1 MKRGIKMADHL
12 TEQVLKLF
20 TLNEKQ
26 RIAATESGRDVVVTA
41 GAGSGKTSTL
51 VARYA
56 CLLAKGTKPRRIAAI
71 TFSIKAAQEM
81 RSRVRSKLIKL
92 EEKAGDQSERTF
104 WSELSTQIDSA
115 RIGTIH
121 SLCAEILRN
130 HPAEAGLDPRFDL
143 IDEGLS
149 ASLRVQVVEDTL
161 ARLVEEDRFLPL
173 LFHVPVR
180 DLSKMLKQMLKSRLE
195 TQEAFEI
202 AVDNRSRLIKELGER
217 MASPQIMELIN
228 ELREYNPW
236 ELLKDEN
243 SAMAEMVQNLLAN
256 WSAAE
261 KEIAENDPVSCAES
275 LFIARR
281 KYLRR
286 NIGKKDGMVKAVIA
300 ELQHLFDVL
309 IDPLTGGADSKDKP
323 STIEA
328 EELFEQL
335 LPLLREAFDRVHQ
348 AYRAQLD
355 KRQALDF
362 DDLEDYAHRLLKIPE
377 VRERWQKELDAVMVD
392 EYQDT
397 NRRQRD
403 IVNALAGDRGC
414 LFMVGDM
421 RQSIY
426 RFRRA
431 DVTVFRDEQE
441 RIKRQNGLL
450 VDLDRTYRAH
460 EQLLGATGDLLSEV
474 IGTEEDLARK
484 YYVPYTPL
492 VADKKTPEH
501 PVQAPHVEFIV
512 GAGEDAATAKPI
524 AGQALAARLQQLKHE
539 GQIKK
544 WDEVVLLFRASTG
557 YPYYEEALE
566 DAGIP
571 FVTVAGRGF
580 YDRPEIRDL
589 LNILRAIA
597 DPLDDLSFVGLLRS
611 PAFGLSD
618 AGLFQLRQSEV
629 PYWQALQGDLSDLS
643 EPDQAGA
650 RHVLQVLNLLMP
662 MVDRVPVAELL
673 KRVIDELDY
682 RAILA
687 TADIGIEELKA
698 SKAGG
703 RLWRNLDKLLADTQ
717 LSQAVNVRDFLAML
731 ETLNDAGAREGEAAA
746 EAEGSVRL
754 MTIHSSKGLEFP
766 IVVLAD
772 AGRGKPSSKA
782 NAFLSEDLGVT
793 FKLDPTPMLFR
804 LAKYIDNDQDE
815 CEDFRILYVALTRA
829 QSKLI
834 ISSHATYN
842 KEGLVTLPGWAK
854 TLDQAAGFPSVDVA
868 THGSQPFIAR
878 TSGKQ
883 PVRVV
888 CLMQPAVLSPLKAE
902 NSGSKESIES
912 DLAPLYKPVEGFG
925 QVETPDELES
935 IQQVQSWRATQTD
948 KRVSGKM
955 LGLIVHKSIQRWLY
969 PGDPRLQALL
979 ESETYRFGLA
989 TETTREEII
998 AQATKLLKRFREHPV
1013 WLEISLAQER
1023 YAELPYSYILGD
1035 KLENR
1040 TIDLLYR
1047 DESGWHII
1055 DFKTDPISTFVHKE
1069 QLIQVYASQ
1078 VRRYK
1083 AVVKSKLGQA
1093 VSGQLCFLDD
1103 QGEVSL
1109 IKV

>member
-1 MKRGIKMADHL
+1 MTDYL

-20 TLNEKQ
+20 TLNDKQ
-26 RIAATESGRDVVVTA
+26 GIAATESGRDVVVTA

-81 RSRVRSKLIKL
+81 RSRVRSTLMKLQEQAID
-92 EEKAGDQSERTF
+92 EEERHH
-104 WSELSTQIDSA
+104 WGELSTQIDSA

-149 ASLRVQVVEDTL
+149 TSLRVQVVEDTL

-173 LFHVPVR
+173 LFQVPVH

-217 MASPQIMELIN
+217 MASLQIMELIN
-228 ELREYNPW
+228 ELREMSPGELKADAGEKLADVVR
-236 ELLKDEN
+236 ELLADWSLAEQALEDDDPVQCALHLYQIRRIHLMTRAGTKGSITKENFLEFRVRYDALLNPLTYGAVSKDE
-243 SAMAEMVQNLLAN
+243 L
-256 WSAAE
+256 
-261 KEIAENDPVSCAES
+261 
-275 LFIARR
+275 
-281 KYLRR
+281 
-286 NIGKKDGMVKAVIA
+286 
-300 ELQHLFDVL
+300 
-309 IDPLTGGADSKDKP
+309 P
-323 STIEA
+323 STEA
-328 EELFEQL
+328 EALFEQL

-362 DDLEDYAHRLLKIPE
+362 DDLEDYAHRLLNIPE

-431 DVTVFRDEQE
+431 DVTVFREEQE
-441 RIKRQNGLL
+441 RIERQNGLL

-460 EQLLGATGDLLSEV
+460 EQLLGATGDLLSDV
-474 IGTEEDLARK
+474 IGTEEDKVRK

-492 VADKKTPEH
+492 VAHWKEPKH
-501 PVQAPHVEFIV
+501 PVKAPHVEFIV
-512 GAGEDAATAKPI
+512 GTGEDAATAKPI
-524 AGQALAARLQQLKHE
+524 AGQALAARLQQLKQE
-539 GQIKK
+539 GQITN
-544 WDEVVLLFRASTG
+544 WDEVALLFRASTG

-597 DPLDDLSFVGLLRS
+597 DPLDDLSFAGLLRS

-618 AGLFQLRQSEV
+618 AGLFQLRQPEL
-629 PYWQALQGDLSDLS
+629 PYWHALQGDLSHLS
-643 EPDQAGA
+643 EPDQACA
-650 RHVLQVLNLLMP
+650 RRVLSKLNLLMP

-687 TADIGIEELKA
+687 TADIGFEKRKA

-717 LSQAVNVRDFLAML
+717 LSQAVNVRDFLDKL
-731 ETLNDAGAREGEAAA
+731 ETLNDAGAREGEASA

-772 AGRGKPSSKA
+772 AGRGKPSNKA
-782 NAFLSEDLGVT
+782 NAFLSDELGVT

-804 LAKYIDNDQDE
+804 LAKFMDKDQDE
-815 CEDFRILYVALTRA
+815 CEDFRVLYVALTRA

-834 ISSHATYN
+834 ISSHATFDSKN
-842 KEGLVTLPGWAK
+842 IMRLPGWANA
-854 TLDQAAGFPSVDVA
+854 LDEAAGMPSVDFV
-868 THGSQPFIAR
+868 THGNKPFIVHTNGEHPVRAICFSQPI
-878 TSGKQ
+878 S
-883 PVRVV
+883 
-888 CLMQPAVLSPLKAE
+888 LSPLDEE
-902 NSGSKESIES
+902 NSASNQLTDS
-912 DLAPLYKPVEGFG
+912 DLSPLYQPVEGFG
-925 QVETPDELES
+925 QVEPPDELES
-935 IQQVQSWRATQTD
+935 LQQVQFWRATQTD
-948 KRVSGKM
+948 GRVSGKI
-955 LGLIVHKSIQRWLY
+955 LGLIVHKAMQRWLF
-969 PGDPRLQALL
+969 PGDPALQALL
-979 ESETYRFGLA
+979 ESEAYRFGLA
-989 TETTREEII
+989 TEATRQEVI
-998 AQATKLLKRFREHPV
+998 AQASRLLERFREHPV
-1013 WLEISLAQER
+1013 WQEIDLAQER
-1023 YAELPYSYILGD
+1023 HSELPYSYVLSG
-1035 KLENR
+1035 KVENR
-1040 TIDLLYR
+1040 IIDLLYR
-1047 DESGWHII
+1047 DEGGWHII
-1055 DFKTDPISTFVHKE
+1055 DFKTDPIFSCAKKE
-1069 QLIQVYASQ
+1069 QLVQIYAPQ
-1078 VRRYK
+1078 VRHYK
-1083 AVVKSKLGQA
+1083 AVVESKLGTA
-1093 VSGQLCFLDD
+1093 ASGKLCFLDD
-1103 QGEVSL
+1103 QGEVS
-1109 IKV
+1109 VDEV

>member
-1 MKRGIKMADHL
+1 MTDHL

-20 TLNEKQ
+20 TLNDDQ
-26 RIAATESGRDVVVTA
+26 REAAIEPSRDVVVTA

-56 CLLAKGTKPRRIAAI
+56 CLLAKGKEPRRIAAI

-81 RSRVRSKLIKL
+81 RSRVRSTLL
-92 EEKAGDQSERTF
+92 ELQEKAMDETDQQH

-161 ARLVEEDRFLPL
+161 AKLVEEGRFLPL
-173 LFHVPVR
+173 LFQVPVR
-180 DLSKMLKQMLKSRLE
+180 DLSKMLVQMLKSRLE

-228 ELREYNPW
+228 ELREMSPLQLKADAGEKLADVVR
-236 ELLKDEN
+236 ELLAD
-243 SAMAEMVQNLLAN
+243 
-256 WSAAE
+256 WSLAE
-261 KEIAENDPVSCAES
+261 KALEDNDPVQCA
-275 LFIARR
+275 LNLYKVRR
-281 KYLRR
+281 
-286 NIGKKDGMVKAVIA
+286 V
-300 ELQHLFDVL
+300 HLMTRAGTKGSITKENFLEFRVRYDAL
-309 IDPLTGGADSKDKP
+309 LNPLTYGAVSNDELP
-323 STIEA
+323 STEA
-328 EELFEQL
+328 EALFEQL

-355 KRQALDF
+355 RRQALDF

-377 VRERWQKELDAVMVD
+377 VRQRWQNELDAVMVD

-431 DVTVFRDEQE
+431 DVTVFREEQD

-460 EQLLGATGDLLSEV
+460 EQLLDATGDLLSDV
-474 IGTEEDLARK
+474 IGTEDDPVRK

-501 PVQAPHVEFIV
+501 PVLPPHVEFIV

-524 AGQALAARLQQLKHE
+524 AGQALAARLQQLKQE
-539 GQIKK
+539 GQTKN
-544 WDEVVLLFRASTG
+544 WDDVVLLFRASTG
-557 YPYYEEALE
+557 YTYYEEALE

-597 DPLDDLSFVGLLRS
+597 DPLDDLSFAGLLRS

-687 TADIGIEELKA
+687 KADVRIEDSKA

-717 LSQAVNVRDFLAML
+717 LSQAVNVRDFLDML
-731 ETLNDAGAREGEAAA
+731 ETLNDAGAREGEASA

-772 AGRGKPSSKA
+772 AGRGKPSNKA
-782 NAFLSEDLGVT
+782 NAFLSDELGVT
-793 FKLDPTPMLFR
+793 FKLDSTPMFFR
-804 LAKYIDNDQDE
+804 LAKFMDKDQDE

-834 ISSHATYN
+834 ISSHATGDVN
-842 KEGLVTLPGWAK
+842 GLVKLPSWGKA
-854 TLDQAAGFPSVDVA
+854 LGEVVGLPPEGFTTQGD
-868 THGSQPFIAR
+868 QPFIIH
-878 TSGKQ
+878 TSGEHS
-883 PVRVV
+883 VRAV
-888 CLMQPAVLSPLKAE
+888 CLSKPISLSPLIDEAA
-902 NSGSKESIES
+902 NSNDLIES
-912 DLAPLYKPVEGFG
+912 DLPPLYQPVEGFG
-925 QVETPDELES
+925 QVEPPDELEI
-935 IQQVQSWRATQTD
+935 IQHVQSWRATQTD
-948 KRVSGKM
+948 GRVSGKI
-955 LGLIVHKSIQRWLY
+955 LGLIVHKALQRWLF
-969 PGDPRLQALL
+969 PGDPALKRLL
-979 ESETYRFGLA
+979 ESEAYRYGLA
-989 TETTREEII
+989 TEATRQEVTER
-998 AQATKLLKRFREHPV
+998 ATDLLERFREHPV
-1013 WLEISLAQER
+1013 WQEIDLAQER
-1023 YAELPYSYILGD
+1023 YSELPYSYVLND
-1035 KLENR
+1035 KVENR
-1040 TIDLLYR
+1040 VIDLLYL
-1047 DESGWHII
+1047 DVNGWHII
-1055 DFKTDPISTFVHKE
+1055 DFKTDPISTFLHKE
-1069 QLIQVYASQ
+1069 HLSQKYAPQ

-1083 AVVKSKLGQA
+1083 AVVESKLVTA
-1093 VSGQLCFLDD
+1093 ASGKLCFLDD
-1103 QGEVSL
+1103 QGEVS
-1109 IKV
+1109 VVEV